1 MVPDAS
7 LEGALAGRKDRAIW
21 IREHH
26 HALEASGAVFGFNF
40 FEFREHAFNVV
51 SIAFLSRHRRRP
63 SFDLTIKR
71 VVRRNHSGPTTE
83 CVDLESR
90 IIRETRQTSAFR
102 VFDRFDG
109 RVVDECRACFIRF
122 GERIIEIG

>member
-7 LEGALAGRKDRAIW
+7 LEGAFAGRKDRAIW

-51 SIAFLSRHRRRP
+51 SIAFLSRHRRRS

-71 VVRRNHSGPTTE
+71 VVRRNHSGPSTE
-83 CVDLESR
+83 RVDLESR
-90 IIRETRQTSAFR
+90 IIRETRHSGELCILN
-102 VFDRFDG
+102 RFDG